1 MLFTHSMQSQTR
13 ENRREKPD
21 LSPVSSYSAWHG
33 VRWER
38 KLRCLTL
45 LLNLTLLTSPHAA
58 GRMKMTR
65 DESGEIQ
72 SCSLGGDSGGEE
84 GGNVKVVPFLF
95 KSGGGGAGERWAFS
109 CSSKK
114 RKFSSLLSLKQK
126 SLPPTPL
133 LLDLPDCQLATLEE
147 GWGLE
152 EVLCNVHKF
161 ISSLLCHA
169 ALHSWDPVS
178 ERGCS
183 ICVTAAERTRTGY
196 PQKEKQQVHFLICVH

>member
-33 VRWER
+33 VRLER

-45 LLNLTLLTSPHAA
+45 LPNLTLLTSPYAA
-58 GRMKMTR
+58 GRMTR

-109 CSSKK
+109 CSSKR

-126 SLPPTPL
+126 SSSPPPL
-133 LLDLPDCQLATLEE
+133 SC
-147 GWGLE
+147 
-152 EVLCNVHKF
+152 
-161 ISSLLCHA
+161 
-169 ALHSWDPVS
+169 
-178 ERGCS
+178 
-183 ICVTAAERTRTGY
+183 
-196 PQKEKQQVHFLICVH
+196 